1 MDVTENK
8 KATSFNMMRALGLN
22 EICEKMHGG
31 TASEFL
37 DRAARSCCS
46 THFLTR
52 SLVAQ
57 IIAALCC
64 KKACGKQR

>member
-1 MDVTENK
+1 MVGVLDVTKNK
-8 KATSFNMMRALGLN
+8 TSTFFNILRALDLN
-22 EICEKMHGG
+22 GICEKVHAA
-31 TASEFL
+31 TVSKFL
-37 DRAARSCCS
+37 ARAARSSCS

-64 KKACGKQR
+64 